1 MGSTKKTEKPTEIK
15 TLQTET
21 KSRYDGIRNIRDSLN
36 SFMKSLDESRNSSL
50 GELSRSISAQ
60 SNFHGENEFGTL
72 LVTFGDGVSK
82 LSDHQNQFVNLF
94 LKADFLSKFLF
105 LG

>member
-1 MGSTKKTEKPTEIK
+1 MGSTRKTEKPTEIK
-15 TLQTET
+15 TLQSET
-21 KSRYDGIRNIRDSLN
+21 KSRFDGIRNIRDSLN

-72 LVTFGDGVSK
+72 LITFGDGVSN
-82 LSDHQNQFVNLF
+82 LSDHQNKFVTILA
-94 LKADFLSKFLF
+94 K
-105 LG
+105 